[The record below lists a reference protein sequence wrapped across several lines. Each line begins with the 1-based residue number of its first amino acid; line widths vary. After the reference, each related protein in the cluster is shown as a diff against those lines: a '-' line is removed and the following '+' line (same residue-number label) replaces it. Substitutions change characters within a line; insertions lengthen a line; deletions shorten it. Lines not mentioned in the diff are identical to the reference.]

1 MGRYTV
7 GGALVGDVV
16 KLKPGTLN
24 HADIKGNSKL
34 VEKLK
39 ELLASDLNLRIVSMK
54 NKTPIPMSGDN
65 ELNVSGRGAEAVI
78 AQEIAPSRYHN
89 HCAVPLDTLE
99 VTCTYPNLPPIPDS
113 WKHKSKINLK
123 PVPVEKMEQNDETP
137 IGTAAYMVDS
147 KSQSNTVSIADKE
160 FSPADQTHKSN
171 VGGKNVEGNRTL
183 LNKNTTIPSKPVNAD
198 PAAYVAAYMPK
209 KKA

>member
-1 MGRYTV
+1 MSRYTV

-16 KLKPGTLN
+16 KLKANTLS
-24 HADIKGNSKL
+24 HADIKGNAKL

-39 ELLASDLNLRIVSMK
+39 ELLASDLNLRIVSIK

-89 HCAVPLDTLE
+89 HVAVPLETLE

-113 WKHKSKINLK
+113 WKHKTRIDLK
-123 PVPVEKMEQNDETP
+123 PVPVAKAEQNEETP
-137 IGTAAYMVDS
+137 VGTAAYMTDT
-147 KSQSNTVSIADKE
+147 KSWEGTPAQGDKA
-160 FSPADQTHKSN
+160 FRPGNQTMKSN
-171 VGGKNVEGNRTL
+171 VDGKNVEGDRALPT
-183 LNKNTTIPSKPVNAD
+183 KDTPIPSKPATPD
-198 PAAYVAAYMPK
+198 PAAYIAAYMPK